1 LTIRRRDFIEL
12 QDYSKN
18 ELWQILKAAKTLKRK
33 VGQRKILNTMRRKH
47 LALIFEKPSTR
58 TRVSFEIAM
67 KSLGGDAFYLGWNEL
82 QLGRGE
88 TVADSARVM
97 SRYVDGIMAR
107 VYKHSTLE
115 ELAKY
120 ADVPVINGL
129 SDLSHPVQIL
139 ADLLTIWEKKKR
151 LEGLKL
157 AYVGDGNNVCNS
169 LLVGC
174 STFGIDVSVA
184 CPEGYEPHQ
193 KYVQSATERAAES
206 GSKIRILHEPYEA
219 VKNADIVYTDVFVS
233 MGQDAERQKRI
244 NIFLPKYQVSQELF
258 SAASKDAI
266 FMHDLPCHRE
276 EEVQSAVIDGDR
288 SAVWDQAENR
298 LHSTRGLLYLLL

>member
-1 LTIRRRDFIEL
+1 
-12 QDYSKN
+12 
-18 ELWQILKAAKTLKRK
+18 
-33 VGQRKILNTMRRKH
+33 
-47 LALIFEKPSTR
+47 
-58 TRVSFEIAM
+58 
-67 KSLGGDAFYLGWNEL
+67 
-82 QLGRGE
+82 
-88 TVADSARVM
+88 M

-151 LEGLKL
+151 LKGLKL

-174 STFGIDVSVA
+174 SMFGMDVSVA
-184 CPEGYEPHQ
+184 CPQGYEPNE
-193 KYVQSATERAAES
+193 KYLKSAMQNSAKS
-206 GSKIRILHEPYEA
+206 GSKIQILNDPYEA
-219 VKNADIVYTDVFVS
+219 VGNADIVYTDVFVS
-233 MGQDAERQKRI
+233 MGQDAQRETRLSL
-244 NIFLPKYQVSQELF
+244 FLPKYQVNQELF
-258 SAASKDAI
+258 SAASGDAI
-266 FMHDLPCHRE
+266 FMHDLPCHRK
-276 EEVQSAVIDGDR
+276 EEVESVVIDGVR